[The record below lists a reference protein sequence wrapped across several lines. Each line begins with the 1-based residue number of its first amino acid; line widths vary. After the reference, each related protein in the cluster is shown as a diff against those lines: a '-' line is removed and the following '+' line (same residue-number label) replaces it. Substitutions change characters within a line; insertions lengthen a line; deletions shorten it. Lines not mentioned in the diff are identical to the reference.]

1 MGVLEC
7 VKQEYY
13 RRVAIPYEDQAK
25 ERNGDVYE

>member
-13 RRVAIPYEDQAK
+13 RRVASLYEDQAK